1 MRARRRRLVE
11 ACKPLTVDGIAGL
24 IAHLPDRAGAREPQP
39 DRGAPDAARLAS
51 FAIARM
57 TK

>member
-24 IAHLPDRAGAREPQP
+24 IAHLPDRAGARNLNRIEDGPMRQGLRP
-39 DRGAPDAARLAS
+39 SPPRG
-51 FAIARM
+51 
-57 TK
+57 